1 MNTSQNKLQEY
12 IELYLNDLE
21 DYGEDAEYIL
31 AESALTPLKQLLV
44 ESLDNVNINIILSEA
59 YKKSTPIKQEIIK
72 DFIYFIEQTK

>member
-31 AESALTPLKQLLV
+31 AEIGRAHV
-44 ESLDNVNINIILSEA
+44 
-59 YKKSTPIKQEIIK
+59 
-72 DFIYFIEQTK
+72 